1 MVGFLKKIL
10 LNFIRHINHLFRIIH
25 STGKI
30 RNFTKFIN
38 TVHLE
43 KCRHAG

>member
-1 MVGFLKKIL
+1 MSVEFHETYKPAVSDNIQYTIYNIG
-10 LNFIRHINHLFRIIH
+10 
-25 STGKI
+25 SI

-38 TVHLE
+38 TADLE